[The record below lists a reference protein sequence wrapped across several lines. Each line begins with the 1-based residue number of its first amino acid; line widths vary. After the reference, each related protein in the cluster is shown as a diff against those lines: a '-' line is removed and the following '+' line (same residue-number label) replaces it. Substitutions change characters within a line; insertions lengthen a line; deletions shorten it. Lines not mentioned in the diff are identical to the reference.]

1 MIEALCELNLGNPA
15 PVIDLLDGVNDPVL
29 GEEVILASAHYY
41 LGHVEEA
48 KETTQVGIFRHL
60 VGILADIPNYLML
73 NVDDAQKYN
82 QIVERTL
89 GLIELFAVDR
99 LHPAMLSASI

>member
-1 MIEALCELNLGNPA
+1 M
-15 PVIDLLDGVNDPVL
+15 
-29 GEEVILASAHYY
+29 
-41 LGHVEEA
+41 EEA
-48 KETTQVGIFRHL
+48 KETTRWVLPATCEEFWL
-60 VGILADIPNYLML
+60 DIPNYLML

-99 LHPAMLSASI
+99 LHPAMLSPI